1 MILRRLWL
9 SVGALTLAVSAL
21 PSAAASALPRPAADD
36 RSAQRDTGPHEVL
49 QRDADA
55 LRDAGVT
62 GVAVRLET
70 PHGTVRARSGV
81 RDLKTGR
88 PVPRDGHLRLGS
100 ITKTYVAT
108 VVMQLVGERRL
119 SLDRSVEELLPGV
132 VSGSGNDGRT
142 ITVRDLLRHT
152 SGLYDYTRDVFPDPS
167 ARTYF
172 TKRWQSYRPEQL
184 VALAMRHEPDFAAGK
199 GWAYSNTNYVL
210 AGMIIEK
217 LTGRTWQRQVEDRVL
232 RPLGLRRTDTGT
244 SPFLPSPHT
253 VNYQQFA
260 QGGPRVDTTI
270 PYRPFDSGADGSMTG
285 TAHEANR
292 FFAALAGGRLLKPA
306 ELAAMRTTVPVP
318 PGSGH
323 PAGTED
329 GLGLFSTPLSCG
341 GSYLGHGGSG
351 FGYVMRTATTTD
363 GRRTVTVSAHS
374 RPADPEAAARQED
387 VMRELVDHALCRSA
401 G

>member
-1 MILRRLWL
+1 MIIRRLWL
-9 SVGALTLAVSAL
+9 SVGALTLAASAL
-21 PSAAASALPRPAADD
+21 PSAAASALPRPVAED
-36 RSAQRDTGPHEVL
+36 RPAQRDAGQREAL

-62 GVAVRLET
+62 GVAARLET
-70 PHGTVRARSGV
+70 PRGTVKARSGV
-81 RDLKTGR
+81 RDLKSGR
-88 PVPRDGHLRLGS
+88 PVPQDGPLRLGS

-119 SLDRSVEELLPGV
+119 SLDQSVEDLLPGV

-152 SGLYDYTRDVFPDPS
+152 SGLHDYTRDVFPDPG

-172 TKRWQSYRPEQL
+172 AKRWQSYRPEQL

-217 LTGRTWQRQVEDRVL
+217 LTGRTWERQVEDRIL
-232 RPLGLRRTDTGT
+232 RPLGLRRTDTGS
-244 SPFLPSPHT
+244 SPFLPDPHT

-260 QGGPRVDTTI
+260 EGGPMIDTTI

-292 FFAALAGGRLLKPA
+292 FFAALADGRLLKPT

-318 PGSGH
+318 RGSGH

-329 GLGLFSTPLSCG
+329 GLGLFATPLSCG
-341 GSYLGHGGSG
+341 GSYLTHGGSG
-351 FGYVMRTATTTD
+351 FGYVLRTATTTD
-363 GRRTVTVSAHS
+363 GKRTVTVSAHS
-374 RPADPEAAARQED
+374 RSADPEEAARQED
-387 VMRELVDHALCRSA
+387 VMRELVDGALCRS
-401 G
+401 GG